1 MKAFTSIRIGC
12 AAALLTVAPAMSAEP
27 NAPTYSVAL
36 TVHDGDALIGSPM
49 ILVAQNEQASVAVG
63 NPAQERYVI
72 SLSLAPQKDGRLSIA
87 QTIEI
92 DSGTTRTRAKA
103 PDLVATLG
111 KPTGLTIFNHPDG
124 AKPFRIDYQVEKAS

>member
-1 MKAFTSIRIGC
+1 M
-12 AAALLTVAPAMSAEP
+12 
-27 NAPTYSVAL
+27 
-36 TVHDGDALIGSPM
+36 
-49 ILVAQNEQASVAVG
+49 G
-63 NPAQERYVI
+63 NPGQDHYVI